1 MKKIHIIIVIVTAV
15 IGAILLLTYSEAL
28 HNTTFSDARVKAGK
42 QVKITGTLDKTAT
55 VEYDALKNPNL
66 TVFTVE
72 DKAGQ
77 KERVYLTDT
86 QGKPMGLEMSESVT
100 LEGKFAA
107 DGSFQ
112 ASHMQMKCPSKY
124 NDEKH
129 SLTANTQ

>member
-1 MKKIHIIIVIVTAV
+1 MKKIHIVIVIVTAV
-15 IGAILLLTYSEAL
+15 ISAILLLTYSEAL
-28 HNTTFSDARVKAGK
+28 HNTTFSDARSKAGK
-42 QVKITGTLDKTAT
+42 QVKITGTLDKTAS

-66 TVFTVE
+66 TVFTVV

-77 KERVYLTDT
+77 KERVYLTDN

-100 LEGKFAA
+100 LEGKYAS

-124 NDEKH
+124 NEEKH
-129 SLTANTQ
+129 SLSSNVK